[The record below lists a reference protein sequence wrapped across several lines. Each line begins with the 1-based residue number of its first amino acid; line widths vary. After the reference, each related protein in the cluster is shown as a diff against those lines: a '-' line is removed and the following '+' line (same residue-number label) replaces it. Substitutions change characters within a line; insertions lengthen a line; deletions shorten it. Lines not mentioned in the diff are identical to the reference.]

1 MPERYGLAPGRVLNI
16 PITTSDN
23 ITLGAWFIFSDTYYK
38 QAKGHNIEFSL
49 GEQHIGTALEHFNT
63 ILYFHGNAASRAAPH
78 RVRFYSHWT
87 SRLDVNVLAIDY
99 RGFADS
105 EGMPSEQG
113 LGLDGRAAWDWLIS
127 NGSTPSRILLFGQS
141 LGTGVVAKLA
151 YALSIEN
158 VKLRGAVFSG
168 AFTDLATLLETYNIS
183 VSTFYSVQLL
193 ANRRPERTEALDSI
207 LFHKFSTIS
216 IIPNITCP
224 ILLVHGEDDFDIRI
238 AHSERLF
245 EAALEPYLEPYPFT
259 YEDMTQLSLK
269 TEEQRTLMNEVS
281 TKRREQRL
289 ELIKETELGNSIGS
303 LLSFERPGRGSVNF
317 LRSRWGGHNQIIN
330 FEAVMDVTR
339 QLFQL

>member
-16 PITTSDN
+16 LITTSDN

-38 QAKGHNIEFSL
+38 QSKGRNVEFSL
-49 GEQHIGTALEHFNT
+49 GEQHIETALEHFNT

-127 NGSTPSRILLFGQS
+127 KGSTPSRILLFGQS

-183 VSTFYSVQLL
+183 GWLPLL
-193 ANRRPERTEALDSI
+193 QPFQIIPFFFKALDSI

-224 ILLVHGEDDFDIRI
+224 ILLVHGEDDFDIQI
-238 AHSERLF
+238 SHSERLF

-259 YEDMTQLSLK
+259 YEDMTQLRLK
-269 TEEQRTLMNEVS
+269 TEEQRMLMNEVS

-339 QLFQL
+339 QLFQI